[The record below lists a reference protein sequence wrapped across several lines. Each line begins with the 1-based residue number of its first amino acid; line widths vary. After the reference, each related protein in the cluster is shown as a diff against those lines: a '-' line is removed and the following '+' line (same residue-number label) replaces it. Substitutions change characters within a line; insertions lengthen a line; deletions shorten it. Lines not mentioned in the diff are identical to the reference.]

1 MNNDNSFEYINSKLD
16 ERRVELEQHLGR
28 NAAKTYD
35 EYQKLCGFIQGLEFA
50 KQLISDLAKRMETED
65 DE

>member
-1 MNNDNSFEYINSKLD
+1 MNSSLEYLNSKLE
-16 ERRVELEQHLGR
+16 ERRIEIEQHLGR
-28 NAAKTYD
+28 GAAKTYD

-50 KQLISDLAKRMETED
+50 KQLIADLAERMEKD